1 VYSEAALKIKLST
14 LGIAATRVG
23 AVIPKMA
30 EHVKTMTRL
39 VSALPI
45 EVHVAT
51 IRKEMRKFI
60 LLSLTF
66 NASDSAMSWK

>member
-1 VYSEAALKIKLST
+1 
-14 LGIAATRVG
+14 
-23 AVIPKMA
+23 MA